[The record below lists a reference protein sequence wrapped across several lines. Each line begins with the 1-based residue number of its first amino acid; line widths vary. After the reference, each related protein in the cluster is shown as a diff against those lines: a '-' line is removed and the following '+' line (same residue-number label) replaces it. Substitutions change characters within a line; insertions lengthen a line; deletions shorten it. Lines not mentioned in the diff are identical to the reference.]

1 LVAKEPKWI
10 KIETRPK
17 QQWATYVTES
27 ETDHETLFPGQK
39 KLKKSWK
46 KVEKKFATTRKIVGK
61 LKTKAIQDRNHI
73 CKLFS
78 IFANYFPT
86 IFRFR
91 KLFSNYF
98 PTIFRFRKLFSNFF
112 FVPGTMFHGPF
123 LIHIVSVVGSGLGPI
138 WPTLD
143 FSRPITKI

>member
-1 LVAKEPKWI
+1 LVPALAQFGPLWFF
-10 KIETRPK
+10 RD
-17 QQWATYVTES
+17 Q
-27 ETDHETLFPGQK
+27 GQK

-91 KLFSNYF
+91 KLFSN
-98 PTIFRFRKLFSNFF
+98 FF